1 MKGIPPSRVVVYLAL
16 VVFLGVTVWLN
27 LLVRTE
33 DQFVDLAQAFLH
45 GSTAFLEAPGGSW
58 ADTTPY
64 NDKFYWPLGP
74 LPAVLLMPF
83 QWLAG
88 LAGIAIYQGYF
99 QPLLVLALLVLVF
112 RVARKT
118 GYDFGDSAWLA
129 FGFAFAT
136 AFLGVAMWPWSWQF
150 SQAVTCVLVF
160 GAILETIGRRRP
172 WLMGTLFALAMA
184 TRITAALGILWSF
197 AEILRGPGTR
207 QEKTRSVVLLGLPCV
222 VVLGLLMAYNQ
233 VRFDNALDQGYAKQL
248 VPPHYEAARAQGL
261 FSARHL
267 PCNLYHFLLAPP
279 TPVRQ
284 DEVST
289 MLRPPYLTANPWGM
303 SLFIT
308 SPIFFYLFGLKYS
321 DRTSRLLWLTALIV
335 AMPIMLYFG
344 VGFRQFGYRYALD
357 FLPLVFFLLMRNH
370 RQQRG
375 DLTTGFKAVLLISA
389 VTNLYLFAGHFL
401 WGLG

>member
-1 MKGIPPSRVVVYLAL
+1 MKGIPLSRVVLYLAL
-16 VVFLGVTVWLN
+16 LIFLGITVWLN

-33 DQFVDLAQAFLH
+33 DQFIDLARSFLH
-45 GSTAFLEAPGGSW
+45 GSTAFLEAPDGSW

-99 QPLLVLALLVLVF
+99 QPLLVLALLALVYQ
-112 RVARKT
+112 VARRT
-118 GYDFGDSAWLA
+118 GYNAVDGGYLA
-129 FGFAFAT
+129 FGFTFAT
-136 AFLGVAMWPWSWQF
+136 ANLGVAMWPWSWQF
-150 SQAVTCVLVF
+150 SQAITCVLLF
-160 GAILETIGRRRP
+160 GAILETTGRRRP
-172 WLMGTLFALAMA
+172 WLMGTMFALAMA
-184 TRITAALGILWSF
+184 TRITAVLGILWSF
-197 AEILRGPGTR
+197 GEIVFAPTSRR
-207 QEKTRSVVLLGLPCV
+207 EKARAVVLLALPCV
-222 VVLGLLMAYNQ
+222 VVLGLLMVYNQ
-233 VRFDNALDQGYAKQL
+233 VRFGNPMDQGYAKQL
-248 VPPHYEAARAQGL
+248 VPPHYETARAQGL
-261 FSARHL
+261 FSVRHL
-267 PCNLYHFLLAPP
+267 PCNLYHFFLAPP

-303 SLFIT
+303 SVFIT
-308 SPIFFYLFGLKYS
+308 SPIFLYLFGLKYS
-321 DRTSRLLWLTALIV
+321 DKTSRLIWLTTLIV

-357 FLPLVFFLLMRNH
+357 FLPLVFFLLIRNH

-375 DLTTGFKAVLLISA
+375 DLTPGFKTVILVSA
-389 VTNLYLFAGHFL
+389 VTNLYLFAGHFI